1 MLISHIFI
9 GLLGYL
15 NKHCVLMI
23 HNSAQ
28 HVSDEQLIRSLALGD
43 SSTIREIY
51 RSCYPTI
58 EKMVFKMNGSLD
70 DAYDT
75 FQDAVTILYEK
86 AKADELHL
94 TCKFSTYLTAVAKH
108 IWLKKLT
115 KRKNQSFSVLH
126 ENMEDLIGVDD
137 DVNLFFEFESNVSKL
152 TSCFQQIG
160 EPCKGVLT
168 AFYITN
174 KSMQDIAAEF
184 GYTNAENAKTQKYKC
199 LNRLRK
205 LFFNEKEV
213 AQNERTY

>member
-1 MLISHIFI
+1 MRQ
-9 GLLGYL
+9 
-15 NKHCVLMI
+15 
-23 HNSAQ
+23 NSAQ
-28 HVSDEQLIRSLALGD
+28 LLSDEQLIRSLALGE
-43 SSTIREIY
+43 SSTISHIY
-51 RSCYPTI
+51 QSCYPTI

-86 AKADELHL
+86 AKADDLHL

-115 KRKNQSFSVLH
+115 KKKNQSFSILH
-126 ENMEDLIGVDD
+126 DNMEDLIGVDD
-137 DVNLFFEFESNVSKL
+137 DVNLFFEFENNVSKL
-152 TSCFQQIG
+152 TTCFQQIG

-205 LFFNEKEV
+205 LFFNERDV
-213 AQNERTY
+213 TPHERTY

>member
-1 MLISHIFI
+1 MA
-9 GLLGYL
+9 Y
-15 NKHCVLMI
+15 
-23 HNSAQ
+23 NSTQ
-28 HVSDEQLIRSLALGD
+28 TLSDEQLIRSLALGE
-43 SSTIREIY
+43 SSTLTFIY
-51 RSCYPTI
+51 KNCYPTI

-94 TCKFSTYLTAVAKH
+94 TCKFSTYITAVAKH
-108 IWLKKLT
+108 IWLNKLT
-115 KRKNQSFSVLH
+115 KKKNQSFSILH
-126 ENMEDLIGVDD
+126 DNMEDMIGINDD
-137 DVNLFFEFESNVSKL
+137 ISVFYEFENNVSKL
-152 TSCFQQIG
+152 TNSLNQIG
-160 EPCKGVLT
+160 EPCKSVLT

-174 KSMQDIAAEF
+174 KSMQDIASEF

-213 AQNERTY
+213 VRNERTY

>member
-1 MLISHIFI
+1 MA
-9 GLLGYL
+9 Y
-15 NKHCVLMI
+15 
-23 HNSAQ
+23 NSTQ
-28 HVSDEQLIRSLALGD
+28 TLSDEQLIRSLALGE
-43 SSTIREIY
+43 SSTLTFIY
-51 RSCYPTI
+51 KNCYPTI

-94 TCKFSTYLTAVAKH
+94 TCKFSTYITAVAKH
-108 IWLKKLT
+108 IWLNKLT
-115 KRKNQSFSVLH
+115 KKKNQSFSILH
-126 ENMEDLIGVDD
+126 DNMEDMIGINDD
-137 DVNLFFEFESNVSKL
+137 ISVFFEFENNVSKL
-152 TSCFQQIG
+152 TNSLNQIG
-160 EPCKGVLT
+160 EPCKSVLT

-174 KSMQDIAAEF
+174 KSMQDIASEF

-213 AQNERTY
+213 VRNERTY

>member
-1 MLISHIFI
+1 
-9 GLLGYL
+9 
-15 NKHCVLMI
+15 
-23 HNSAQ
+23 
-28 HVSDEQLIRSLALGD
+28 
-43 SSTIREIY
+43 
-51 RSCYPTI
+51 
-58 EKMVFKMNGSLD
+58 MNGSLD

-86 AKADELHL
+86 AKADELNL
-94 TCKFSTYLTAVAKH
+94 TCKFSTYITAVAKH

-115 KRKNQSFSVLH
+115 KKKNQSFSILH
-126 ENMEDLIGVDD
+126 ENMEDLIGVDQ
-137 DVNLFFEFESNVSKL
+137 DVDLFFEFENNVSKL

-174 KSMQDIAAEF
+174 KSMQDIAEEF

-205 LFFNEKEV
+205 LFFNENGV
-213 AQNERTY
+213 TQNERAY

>member
-1 MLISHIFI
+1 MA
-9 GLLGYL
+9 Y
-15 NKHCVLMI
+15 
-23 HNSAQ
+23 NSTQ
-28 HVSDEQLIRSLALGD
+28 TLSDEQLIRSLALGE
-43 SSTIREIY
+43 SSTLTYIY
-51 RSCYPTI
+51 KSCYPTI

-94 TCKFSTYLTAVAKH
+94 TCKFSTYITAVAKH
-108 IWLKKLT
+108 IWLNKLT
-115 KRKNQSFSVLH
+115 KKKNQSFSILH
-126 ENMEDLIGVDD
+126 DNMEDMIGMNDD
-137 DVNLFFEFESNVSKL
+137 ISVFFEFENNVSKL
-152 TSCFQQIG
+152 TNSLNQIG
-160 EPCKGVLT
+160 EPCKSVLT

-174 KSMQDIAAEF
+174 KSMQDIASEF

-213 AQNERTY
+213 VRNERTY

>member
-1 MLISHIFI
+1 MDILQQII

-15 NKHCVLMI
+15 NKVIVLMAY
-23 HNSAQ
+23 NSTQ
-28 HVSDEQLIRSLALGD
+28 TLSDEQLIRSLALGE
-43 SSTIREIY
+43 SSTLTFIY
-51 RSCYPTI
+51 KNCYPTI

-94 TCKFSTYLTAVAKH
+94 TCKFSTYITAVAKH
-108 IWLKKLT
+108 IWLNKLT
-115 KRKNQSFSVLH
+115 KKKNQSFSILH
-126 ENMEDLIGVDD
+126 DNMEDMIGINDD
-137 DVNLFFEFESNVSKL
+137 ISVFYEFENNVSKL
-152 TSCFQQIG
+152 TNSLNQIG
-160 EPCKGVLT
+160 EPCKSVLT

-174 KSMQDIAAEF
+174 KSMQDIASEF

-213 AQNERTY
+213 VRNERTY

>member
-1 MLISHIFI
+1 MRD
-9 GLLGYL
+9 
-15 NKHCVLMI
+15 
-23 HNSAQ
+23 NSAQ
-28 HVSDEQLIRSLALGD
+28 LLSDEQLIRSLALGE
-43 SSTIREIY
+43 SSTISHIY
-51 RSCYPTI
+51 KSCYPTI

-86 AKADELHL
+86 AKADELNL
-94 TCKFSTYLTAVAKH
+94 TCKFSTYITAVAKH

-115 KRKNQSFSVLH
+115 KKKNQSFSILH
-126 ENMEDLIGVDD
+126 ENMEDLIGVDQ
-137 DVNLFFEFESNVSKL
+137 DVDLFFEFENNVSKL

-168 AFYITN
+168 SFYITN
-174 KSMQDIAAEF
+174 KSMQDIAEEF

-205 LFFNEKEV
+205 LFFNENGV
-213 AQNERTY
+213 TQNERAY

>member
-1 MLISHIFI
+1 M
-9 GLLGYL
+9 GYL
-15 NKHCVLMI
+15 NKVIVLMAY
-23 HNSAQ
+23 NSTQ
-28 HVSDEQLIRSLALGD
+28 TLSDEQLIRSLALGE
-43 SSTIREIY
+43 SSTLTFIY
-51 RSCYPTI
+51 KNCYPTI

-94 TCKFSTYLTAVAKH
+94 TCKFSTYITAVAKH
-108 IWLKKLT
+108 IWLNKLT
-115 KRKNQSFSVLH
+115 KKKNQSFSILH
-126 ENMEDLIGVDD
+126 DNMEDMIGINDD
-137 DVNLFFEFESNVSKL
+137 ISVFYEFENNVSKL
-152 TSCFQQIG
+152 TNSLNQIG
-160 EPCKGVLT
+160 EPCKSVLT

-174 KSMQDIAAEF
+174 KSMQDIASEF

-213 AQNERTY
+213 VRNERTY

>member
-1 MLISHIFI
+1 LDILQQII

-15 NKHCVLMI
+15 NKVIVLMAY
-23 HNSAQ
+23 NSTQ
-28 HVSDEQLIRSLALGD
+28 TLSDEQLIRSLALGE
-43 SSTIREIY
+43 SSTLTFIY
-51 RSCYPTI
+51 KNCYPTI

-94 TCKFSTYLTAVAKH
+94 TCKFSTYITAVAKH
-108 IWLKKLT
+108 IWLNKLT
-115 KRKNQSFSVLH
+115 KKKNQSFSILH
-126 ENMEDLIGVDD
+126 DNMEDMIGINDD
-137 DVNLFFEFESNVSKL
+137 ISVFYEFENNVSKL
-152 TSCFQQIG
+152 TNSLNQIG
-160 EPCKGVLT
+160 EPCKSVLT

-174 KSMQDIAAEF
+174 KSMQDIASEF

-213 AQNERTY
+213 VRNERTY